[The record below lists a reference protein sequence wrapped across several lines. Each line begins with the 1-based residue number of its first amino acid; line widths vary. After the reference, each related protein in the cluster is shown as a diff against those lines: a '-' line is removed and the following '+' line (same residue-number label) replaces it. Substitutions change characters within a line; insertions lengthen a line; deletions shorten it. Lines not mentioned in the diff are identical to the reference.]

1 MDLNIVNIGATYNDG
16 TGDLLRDSFEKIN
29 ANFAAVSNVIAQI
42 QAGGDFEDADPGYTS
57 GGISVYDPTTEYLPG
72 DEIYV
77 FHLNKVYKFIKT
89 SASTGETPAD
99 YPAVWEETSWSSLFH
114 LQNTDFKLRDYIK
127 IVSMVTGEWDPHQP
141 EYMGINSI
149 VAYTPGTA
157 TITLTI
163 KPILT
168 SVNMPYKFANSF
180 VFYVG
185 QGDTNTYVFTENDNF
200 STGQGDITLEEG
212 DWMIVKFMP
221 FTKTTINPAVFL
233 NGSYAMVG
241 TSFRQPVEG
250 LTPEFRM
257 TEEGLFQ
264 YKIIGDLGWT
274 TLFDITTYI
283 PEGIQDAIDHAAT
296 DHSVTAEGGFQA
308 GSTALAGA
316 GAAIGY
322 QAQTKDAE
330 GLPIDAIQLGRGQNI
345 TPKTLKVYNYT
356 LMNADG
362 SIPEARLPTQLSRG
376 IVRTTEAEYLVSGPY
391 MFYMANASSNNV
403 TFVLPSASLTPNLP
417 FIFKLSGQESGYAMT
432 VERSGDDV
440 INVNGADWLGIT
452 TDVNG
457 FWFMLVSDG
466 SKYNLIQD
474 AGIAAGNNMS

>member
-1 MDLNIVNIGATYNDG
+1 M
-16 TGDLLRDSFEKIN
+16 
-29 ANFAAVSNVIAQI
+29 
-42 QAGGDFEDADPGYTS
+42 
-57 GGISVYDPTTEYLPG
+57 
-72 DEIYV
+72 
-77 FHLNKVYKFIKT
+77 
-89 SASTGETPAD
+89 
-99 YPAVWEETSWSSLFH
+99 
-114 LQNTDFKLRDYIK
+114 
-127 IVSMVTGEWDPHQP
+127 
-141 EYMGINSI
+141 
-149 VAYTPGTA
+149 
-157 TITLTI
+157 
-163 KPILT
+163 
-168 SVNMPYKFANSF
+168 
-180 VFYVG
+180 
-185 QGDTNTYVFTENDNF
+185 
-200 STGQGDITLEEG
+200 
-212 DWMIVKFMP
+212 
-221 FTKTTINPAVFL
+221 
-233 NGSYAMVG
+233 
-241 TSFRQPVEG
+241 
-250 LTPEFRM
+250 
-257 TEEGLFQ
+257 
-264 YKIIGDLGWT
+264 
-274 TLFDITTYI
+274 
-283 PEGIQDAIDHAAT
+283 
-296 DHSVTAEGGFQA
+296 TAEGGFQA

-376 IVRTTEAEYLVSGPY
+376 IVRTTEAEYIVSGPY